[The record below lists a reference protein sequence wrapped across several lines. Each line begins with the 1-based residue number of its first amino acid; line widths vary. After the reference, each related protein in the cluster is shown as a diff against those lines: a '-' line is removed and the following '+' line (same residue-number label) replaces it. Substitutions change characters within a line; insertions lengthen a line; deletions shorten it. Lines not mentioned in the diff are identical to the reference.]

1 MFLSKSVLGAYK
13 NQSGLSA
20 GLGQSLTLSLALS
33 VSLSIYPPGHRGRVT
48 VPGLRNPPHTLMGI
62 WGVKNE
68 YNEIIQA
75 IALKS
80 TLSLSFSF
88 LFFCWA

>member
-1 MFLSKSVLGAYK
+1 
-13 NQSGLSA
+13 
-20 GLGQSLTLSLALS
+20 
-33 VSLSIYPPGHRGRVT
+33 
-48 VPGLRNPPHTLMGI
+48 MGI